1 MRQIN
6 KFAYIENERPALIAD
21 IRGGA
26 AYPGIRGLIHMY
38 WLPDAIL
45 LQSEFEGLSPSR
57 VFGFHVH
64 SGIICGTEDGAE
76 PFAEAG
82 SHFDNCGEGLW
93 CGQHPYHAGDLP
105 PVFSDSSGYAAG
117 QVYIDKATVAEYS
130 GKPVVLHMMPDDF
143 SSQPAGNSGMRIA
156 CGILA
161 ENL

>member
-1 MRQIN
+1 MQQIN

-26 AYPGIRGLIHMY
+26 AYPEIRGIIHMY

-45 LQSEFEGLSPSR
+45 FQSEFEGLSPSG

-64 SGIICGTEDGAE
+64 NGLICGADDGAE

-82 SHFDNCGEGLW
+82 SHLDNCGEGLW

-105 PVFSDSSGYAAG
+105 PVFSDRDGYAAG
-117 QVYIDKATVAEYS
+117 QVYLDKATVAEYS

>member
-1 MRQIN
+1 MQQIN

-26 AYPGIRGLIHMY
+26 SHPNIRGLIHMY
-38 WLPDAIL
+38 WLPNAIF
-45 LQSEFEGLSPSR
+45 LQSEFEGLPASR

-64 SGIICGTEDGAE
+64 DGIICGASSGDQQ
-76 PFAEAG
+76 FAEAG
-82 SHFDNCGEGLW
+82 SHFDNCSEGLW
-93 CGQHPYHAGDLP
+93 CGQHPYHAGDLSP
-105 PVFSDSSGYAAG
+105 IFSDSDGYAAS
-117 QVYIDKATVAEYS
+117 QLYLDRAVVAEYS

-143 SSQPAGNSGMRIA
+143 TSQPAGNSGVRIA